1 MVVHISNLSPQKTEA
16 RRSGVP
22 GQPGLHSKTL
32 SQKKNREKEGRERRK
47 GERDRDRRKEQK
59 NEMKRRKEI
68 EKERKREREE
78 GRKRKAFL
86 TLVLTIFDCDNKSVG
101 NKASGITSN

>member
-1 MVVHISNLSPQKTEA
+1 
-16 RRSGVP
+16 
-22 GQPGLHSKTL
+22 
-32 SQKKNREKEGRERRK
+32 
-47 GERDRDRRKEQK
+47 
-59 NEMKRRKEI
+59 MKRRKEI